1 MTTLHIEITLNDID
15 VFRAGFAEHTE
26 IRKQAGVVAERVQRP
41 VDDDSRLLIDLD
53 FGSAAE
59 AEAFLG
65 FLRDNI
71 WKGNP
76 AIVGTPEARILEPLD
91 LQPA

>member
-1 MTTLHIEITLNDID
+1 MHTLHIDITLNDIA

-26 IRKQAGVVAERVQRP
+26 VRKQAGVIAERVQHP
-41 VDDDSRLLIDLD
+41 VGDDHSLLIELD
-53 FGSAAE
+53 FGSADQ

-65 FLRDNI
+65 FLRDSI
-71 WKGNP
+71 WKDNP
-76 AIVGTPEARILEPLD
+76 AIAGTPQARILQPLD